1 MEAIKGKLKEYL
13 SMDHELDFSEFNE
26 YYQSIILK
34 LNEHYQEFTEQDLL
48 DIRYILNTVTV
59 NAQMWGSRKDKNSK
73 KYKKIQ
79 EKARFWSDAATY
91 KLKRDFGYDNEKIDA
106 ADEKIDGEMKPKVD

>member
-13 SMDHELDFSEFNE
+13 AMDHELDFAEFNE
-26 YYQSIILK
+26 YYNSIIAK
-34 LNEHYQEFTEQDLL
+34 LNEQYQEFTENDLL
-48 DIRYILNTVTV
+48 EMRYILNTVAV

-79 EKARFWSDAATY
+79 DKTKFWAEAITY
-91 KLKRDFGYDNEKIDA
+91 KLKKEFGYDNEKIDA
-106 ADEKIDGEMKPKVD
+106 ADEKIDGEMKPKEE